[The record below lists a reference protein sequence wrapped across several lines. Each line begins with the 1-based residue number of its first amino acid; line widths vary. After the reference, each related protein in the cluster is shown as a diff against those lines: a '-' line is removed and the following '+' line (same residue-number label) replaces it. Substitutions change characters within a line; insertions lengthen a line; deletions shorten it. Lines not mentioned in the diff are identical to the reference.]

1 MARVFLSCDFRST
14 LACNIASRTT
24 LTMVKLLVPSTQSA
38 KTKTASKASVSITPR
53 KAVSALV
60 PLTVTSAS
68 EVRRGAPLRPLPKS
82 ASVFCQKGSGAQT
95 PTKNM
100 KAGSVSIVNEDTE
113 AVIPS
118 LNADVLTD
126 VEKDIQE
133 IFNHHV
139 FCDIVTEEPLKI
151 QKSED
156 ACGFKSQFDQEE
168 FEIAM
173 KETGFY
179 DAGANF
185 FWQDFKW
192 VAVKGVPINTK
203 AVKAWSTKGS
213 QVYSI

>member
-1 MARVFLSCDFRST
+1 LTCDFRST

-24 LTMVKLLVPSTQSA
+24 LTMDKLLVPSTQSA

-133 IFNHHV
+133 IFNHR
-139 FCDIVTEEPLKI
+139 DIVTEEPLKI

-173 KETGFY
+173 KEIGFY

-213 QVYSI
+213 QVYSM

>member
-24 LTMVKLLVPSTQSA
+24 LTMDKLLVPSTQSA

-82 ASVFCQKGSGAQT
+82 ASCFHQKGSGAQT

-133 IFNHHV
+133 IFNHR
-139 FCDIVTEEPLKI
+139 DIVTEEPLKI

-192 VAVKGVPINTK
+192 VAVKGLPINTK

>member
-1 MARVFLSCDFRST
+1 
-14 LACNIASRTT
+14 
-24 LTMVKLLVPSTQSA
+24 
-38 KTKTASKASVSITPR
+38 
-53 KAVSALV
+53 
-60 PLTVTSAS
+60 
-68 EVRRGAPLRPLPKS
+68 
-82 ASVFCQKGSGAQT
+82 
-95 PTKNM
+95 M

-133 IFNHHV
+133 IFNHR
-139 FCDIVTEEPLKI
+139 DIVTEEPLKI

-192 VAVKGVPINTK
+192 VAVKGLPINTK

>member
-24 LTMVKLLVPSTQSA
+24 LTMDKLLVPSTQSA

-68 EVRRGAPLRPLPKS
+68 EVRRGAP
-82 ASVFCQKGSGAQT
+82 KGSGAQT

-133 IFNHHV
+133 IFNHR
-139 FCDIVTEEPLKI
+139 DIVTEEPLKI

-192 VAVKGVPINTK
+192 VAVKGLPINTK

-213 QVYSI
+213 QDYSI

>member
-24 LTMVKLLVPSTQSA
+24 LTMDKLLDNVPSTQSA

-133 IFNHHV
+133 IFNHR
-139 FCDIVTEEPLKI
+139 DIVTEEPLKI